1 MRRIIVLLVVAL
13 VGATAYG
20 ATSTSSALG
29 VNGQRVTNNTFT
41 NELNAISSNP
51 TLRCYIEAL
60 GGQAFSAGAVSNSVT
75 STSAALWANMRVQG
89 LAIGDYVKK
98 YFKYTPNAAALAQ
111 AQSSLEGEMTSS
123 ATSAGLK
130 CPGSSVQALAAMPAE
145 MRTTEILD
153 QAMSAYFIG
162 RLDRTIPLTLSSLK
176 TYYAQHTSRYDTLC
190 VSIALVAPS
199 NLSAFSAA
207 QAQGASVAQLAKLYS
222 SDPSGKNGG
231 AYGCYPPTNSSFA
244 SVRADAGT
252 TPLNTFP
259 KQYQVINY
267 NGGQYALY
275 VAVTKRTSTPFS
287 AAASAV
293 LSDIQALNATNAR
306 NQQQQIL
313 YRSAVSINPA
323 FGQWGLASNGPSVF
337 ATSKPATSDVSAAAL
352 LTTPR
357 SISYK

>member
-1 MRRIIVLLVVAL
+1 MRRIIVLHVLAL

-20 ATSTSSALG
+20 ATSTSSAVD

-41 NELNAISSNP
+41 NELNAIASNP
-51 TLRCYIEAL
+51 TLRCYVEAL
-60 GGQAFSAGAVSNSVT
+60 GGQAYSAGAGSHTIT
-75 STSAALWANMRVQG
+75 SSSSALWANMRVQG

-98 YFKYTPNAAALAQ
+98 YFKYSPNAAALAQ
-111 AQSSLEGEMTSS
+111 ATSSLEGEMTSS
-123 ATSAGLK
+123 ATSAGLT
-130 CPGSSVQALAAMPAE
+130 CPGTSVQALAAMPAE
-145 MRTTEILD
+145 MRKTEILD
-153 QAMSAYFIG
+153 QAMSTYFVS
-162 RLDRTIPLTLSSLK
+162 RLDRTIPLTLASLK
-176 TYYAQHTSRYDTLC
+176 TYYAQHSSRYDTLC

-207 QAQGASVAQLAKLYS
+207 QAKGATVSQLAKLYS
-222 SDPSGKNGG
+222 SDPSGKTGG
-231 AYGCYPPTNSSFA
+231 AYGCYPPSNSSFA

-275 VAVTKRTSTPFS
+275 VAVTKRTPTPFS
-287 AAASAV
+287 SAASAV

-306 NQQQQIL
+306 SEQQRIL
-313 YRSAVSINPA
+313 FYAAVSINPA

-337 ATSKPATSDVSAAAL
+337 ATSKPAASDVSAAAL

-357 SISYK
+357 PTSYK

>member
-1 MRRIIVLLVVAL
+1 MRRIIVLLVLAL

-20 ATSTSSALG
+20 ATSTSSAVD
-29 VNGQRVTNNTFT
+29 VNGQRVTNNAFT

-60 GGQAFSAGAVSNSVT
+60 GGQAFAAGAGSHTIT
-75 STSAALWANMRVQG
+75 SGSSAVWANMRVQG

-98 YFKYTPNAAALAQ
+98 YFKYSPNAAALAQ
-111 AQSSLEGEMTSS
+111 AKSSLEGEMTST
-123 ATSAGLK
+123 ATSAGLQ
-130 CPGSSVQALAAMPAE
+130 CPGTSVQALAAMPAE

-153 QAMSAYFIG
+153 QAMSTYFVS
-162 RLDRTIPLTLSSLK
+162 RLDRTIPLTLSSIK
-176 TYYAQHTSRYDTLC
+176 TYYSQHTSRYDTLC

-199 NLSAFSAA
+199 NLNAFSAA
-207 QAQGASVAQLAKLYS
+207 QAKGASVSQLAKLYS
-222 SDPSGKNGG
+222 SDPSGRNGG

-275 VAVTKRTSTPFS
+275 VAVTKRTPTTFS

-306 NQQQQIL
+306 NQQQVIL
-313 YRSAVSINPA
+313 FHAAVSINPA

-337 ATSKPATSDVSAAAL
+337 ATSKPPTD
-352 LTTPR
+352 R
-357 SISYK
+357 K

>member
-1 MRRIIVLLVVAL
+1 MRRIIVLLVFAL

-20 ATSTSSALG
+20 VTSTSSAIG

-41 NELNAISSNP
+41 NELNAISSNQ

-75 STSAALWANMRVQG
+75 SASAALWANMRVQG
-89 LAIGDYVKK
+89 LAVGDYVKR

-130 CPGSSVQALAAMPAE
+130 CPGTSVQALAAMPAE
-145 MRTTEILD
+145 MRATEILD
-153 QAMSAYFIG
+153 QAMSTYFVG

-222 SDPSGKNGG
+222 SDPSGKTGG

-275 VAVTKRTSTPFS
+275 VAVTKRTPTPFS

-293 LSDIQALNATNAR
+293 LSDLQALNATNAK

-323 FGQWGLASNGPSVF
+323 FGQWGLASNGPAVF
-337 ATSKPATSDVSAAAL
+337 ATSKPATADVGAAAL